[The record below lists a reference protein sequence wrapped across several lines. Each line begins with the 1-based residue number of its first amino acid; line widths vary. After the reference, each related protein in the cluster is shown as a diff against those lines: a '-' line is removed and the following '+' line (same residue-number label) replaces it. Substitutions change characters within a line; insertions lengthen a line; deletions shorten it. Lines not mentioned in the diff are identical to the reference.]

1 MEGKKRKSAASL
13 KSEMPV
19 ESTAMSLLDGIF
31 DKGTFCQL
39 GAYVKKV
46 STKADTGEK
55 ASDFEGVITGY
66 GAVDGRLVFAYVQ
79 DGSRMKG
86 AFGEY
91 GAKKVCMLYETAVKA
106 GAPVVA
112 VFDSCG
118 AKVEEGASALAAY
131 AKVMNKTASAGGYIP
146 QIAVVSGVCAGSMAA
161 VAQMCDVVIASDKS
175 ELYVSSPF
183 VTKANTTPLALAGK
197 GEIDIVCGEA
207 ELAGKVRE
215 VLVYLPSNSEA
226 PAMAE
231 NDDDLN
237 RLTPETEELVKS
249 GDMYGVIKSV
259 ADNGKFTELSAGY
272 APEMITALTT
282 IGGYGCGIVASN
294 PKIKNGA
301 ITPDAAKKAAGLI
314 NLCGDYGM
322 PVVTLVDSVG
332 AEASAEN
339 ESSCYASAVAGLAYA
354 YAQAP
359 TAMVTAVLGKAY
371 GLAGTVMGTR
381 SVGADVVYATE
392 SSEISTMAPEA
403 AVTFLYGK
411 EIADSEA
418 PEKARKEKLDEW
430 KSEHCD
436 PAEAARIGE
445 VDDIVGFEEL
455 RQRICAAI
463 EMMNANI

>member
-1 MEGKKRKSAASL
+1 MEGKKRKSAATL
-13 KSEMPV
+13 KSEITA
-19 ESTAMSLLDGIF
+19 ESPAMSLLDGIF

-55 ASDFEGVITGY
+55 ASDFEGVVTGY

-79 DGSRMKG
+79 DSSRMKG

-91 GAKKVCMLYETAVKA
+91 GAKKICSLYETAIKA

-112 VFDSCG
+112 VFDSAG
-118 AKVEEGASALAAY
+118 AKIEEGAAALAAY
-131 AKVMNKTASAGGYIP
+131 AKVMNKAAAASGYIP
-146 QIAVVSGVCAGSMAA
+146 QIAVLSGVCAGSMAA

-175 ELYVSSPF
+175 EMYVASPF
-183 VTKANTTPLALAGK
+183 VTKAKATPAAASEK
-197 GEIDIVCGEA
+197 GEIDIVCSDS
-207 ELAGKVRE
+207 ELAAKVKE
-215 VLVYLPSNSEA
+215 VLVYLPSNSES

-231 NDDDLN
+231 TDDDLN
-237 RLTPETEELVKS
+237 RLTPETEEMVRS
-249 GDMYGVIKSV
+249 GDMYGVVKAIS
-259 ADNGKFTELSAGY
+259 DNGKVTELSAGY
-272 APEMITALTT
+272 APEMITALVTV
-282 IGGYGCGIVASN
+282 GGYGCGIVANN
-294 PKIKNGA
+294 PKVKGGA

-332 AEASAEN
+332 AVADAEN
-339 ESSCYASAVAGLAYA
+339 ESACYASAVAGLAYA

-371 GLAGTVMGTR
+371 GLAGTVMGTK
-381 SVGADVVYATE
+381 SVGADMVYAAE
-392 SSEISTMAPEA
+392 SAEISTMAPEA

-411 EIADSEA
+411 EVADSA
-418 PEKARKEKLDEW
+418 DPEKTRKEKTAEW

-436 PAEAARIGE
+436 PVEAARIGE

-455 RQRICAAI
+455 RQRICAGI